1 MTQCSISEISERK
14 LVNGIDNGIKNDP
27 CGKTKSSVETIQEQ
41 GSELELHIT
50 KPGHEFNDKEILD
63 KNADA

>member
-1 MTQCSISEISERK
+1 MK
-14 LVNGIDNGIKNDP
+14 LRPVPVILESKLFNGINNGKID
-27 CGKTKSSVETIQEQ
+27 SSSNSSPSDETIQEHDT
-41 GSELELHIT
+41 ELELHIT

>member
-1 MTQCSISEISERK
+1 MTQHPLPKTPPDVSS
-14 LVNGIDNGIKNDP
+14 NGTDHVTTNDP
-27 CGKTKSSVETIQEQ
+27 ELNSESSDKTIQQ
-41 GSELELHIT
+41 QNDELELHIT